1 MLHERAGRKDL
12 GHIPGENWEGEG
24 FMITG
29 KSLRRMDWRSRRLLR
44 TSDRDGVW
52 KEHCSSCLTEKIGD
66 VGAELPDDKIPDS
79 RAEQTIADK
88 IQLR

>member
-12 GHIPGENWEGEG
+12 GHIPGENGEGEG

-29 KSLRRMDWRSRRLLR
+29 KSLRRMEWKSRRLLR

-52 KEHCSSCLTEKIGD
+52 EEHYSSCPTGKTGD
-66 VGAELPDDKIPDS
+66 VREEHPDKKIPDS
-79 RAEQTIADK
+79 RVEQTTANK
-88 IQLR
+88 IWLR